1 MSESMGSSR
10 RGPTLMAREIAEIP
24 AVVERTLRDG
34 AADLDDVAAAIARRA
49 PRFVLVAAR
58 GTSDHA
64 GIYARYL
71 VETTLGIPVGLAAA
85 SVTTIYGAPLRWDDV
100 LLIAVSQSGA
110 GPDVAAVVEAARAAG
125 APTLAITN
133 DPSSA
138 LASAAELVLPLR
150 AGEERAVAATK
161 TYVTSLAV
169 VAGLVA
175 RLAAHLGGVAPWASS
190 LAGIPDELARTLET
204 AGAWLRGEGAAC
216 VAELAAADEALVV
229 SRGHNFATALE
240 VALKLRET
248 GRIFAEGYSTADL
261 LHGPVTVAGPE
272 LPTIAFRPDGPA
284 GIAVDE
290 TVAITQRAGTM
301 PWTIGGSEVAG
312 RDHALVVAPG
322 LPEPLSPLAFVLP
335 GFLLAEATA
344 LARGRDPDAPP
355 GLAKVTRTR

>member
-1 MSESMGSSR
+1 MTAGR
-10 RGPTLMAREIAEIP
+10 RGATLMAREIAEIP
-24 AVVERTLRDG
+24 AVVERTFQDG

-64 GIYARYL
+64 AIYARYL

-85 SVTTIYGAPLRWDDV
+85 SITTIYAAPLHWDDV

-133 DPSSA
+133 EPTSA
-138 LASAAELVLPLR
+138 LAAAAELVLPLH

-161 TYVTSLAV
+161 TYVASLAV
-169 VAGLVA
+169 LAGLVA
-175 RLAAHLGGVAPWASS
+175 RLAAPLAGGAPWAAA
-190 LAGIPDELARTLET
+190 LAGLPDELARTLEI
-204 AGAWLRGEGAAC
+204 AGAWVGGPGASC
-216 VAELAAADEALVV
+216 VAELAGADEALIV

-240 VALKLRET
+240 VALKLKET
-248 GRIFAEGYSTADL
+248 GRIFADGYSTADL
-261 LHGPVTVAGPE
+261 LHGPVAVAGPD

-284 GIAVDE
+284 GVAVDE
-290 TVAITQRAGTM
+290 ALVVARRSGTL
-301 PWTIGGSEVAG
+301 PWTIGGSEVA
-312 RDHALVVAPG
+312 RRHHALVVAPG
-322 LPEPLSPLAFVLP
+322 LPEPLTPLAYVLP

-344 LARGRDPDAPP
+344 RARGRDPDAPP

>member
-1 MSESMGSSR
+1 
-10 RGPTLMAREIAEIP
+10 MAREIAEIP

-34 AADLDDVAAAIARRA
+34 AADLDHAAREIGRRA
-49 PRFVLVAAR
+49 PRFILVAAR

-71 VETTLGIPVGLAAA
+71 IETTIGIPVGLAAA
-85 SVTTIYGAPLRWDDV
+85 SVTTIYRAPLRWDDV

-133 DPSSA
+133 EPASA
-138 LASAAELVLPLR
+138 LAAAAEFLLPLR

-161 TYVTSLAV
+161 TYVASLAV
-169 VAGLVA
+169 LAGLVA
-175 RLAAHLGGVAPWASS
+175 RLATRLDGTPPPWATDLDGLPAV
-190 LAGIPDELARTLET
+190 LAGALATS
-204 AGAWLRGEGAAC
+204 GAWVREAGVPC

-240 VALKLRET
+240 VALKLKET
-248 GRIFAEGYSTADL
+248 GGIFADGYSTADL
-261 LHGPVTVAGPE
+261 LHGPVTVAGPG
-272 LPTIAFRPDGPA
+272 LPTLAFRPDGPA
-284 GIAVDE
+284 GVAVDE
-290 TVAITQRAGTM
+290 TLAVTRRSGTL
-301 PWTIGGSEVAG
+301 PWTVGGAETAG
-312 RDHALVVAPG
+312 RPRALVVAPG
-322 LPEPLSPLAFVLP
+322 LREPLTPLAFVLP

-344 LARGRDPDAPP
+344 RARGRDPDAPP